1 MSSRTQTRDLKIRTA
16 SVGAAPR
23 PRPPRSGAAARALPH
38 LTLLAL
44 ALTAC
49 WAVVDLRI
57 NIATLVDGAHN
68 AVDFTGRMLP
78 LDFPP
83 LAEVVRLAGESL
95 SIAVC
100 ATLMSLVLSVPVSML
115 AARNIT
121 SNAYARGG
129 ARGVIV
135 LARAIPDVIMA
146 IAAVRVFGLGATAG
160 VVAMGL
166 HSVGMVGKLY
176 ADSLEEV
183 DEGPR
188 RALRA
193 AGASRPQELVAAVLP
208 QVLPA
213 FIATA
218 LHRLD
223 INLRGS
229 VLLGFVGVGG
239 IGFEIAQAFQRL
251 DYRRGMALAV
261 VVLALCLAMEL
272 LSGTVRHAILR
283 GPVQE
288 GKARR
293 NRLTSRLPGLGLGRG
308 RGRGRG
314 RGPAVNSIGVPAART
329 PVRPGGSTPWPLA
342 RLRRWA
348 YAVVTVVVL
357 WACVRGAELSATQLA
372 AGLADL
378 PSVLGQYLPPTAPG
392 GLDGLFD
399 ALWVTVKTALAGTVL
414 GMALAVPVGV
424 LAARNTSPSPRVSRV
439 FRTLT
444 VAVRGI
450 PEVVLA
456 IVLVVVT
463 GLGPVAGALALAVGS
478 LGLLGKL
485 VADSLE
491 ELDPGPARS
500 LVATGASRGQ
510 VFFAAVL
517 PQALPALAGH
527 TLYQLDVNI
536 RAATLLGVVGAG
548 GIGFELLN
556 AARVLEFGLVTTI
569 VLMLLTVTL
578 ITEAFAMWIRRI
590 LA

>member
-1 MSSRTQTRDLKIRTA
+1 MTSRTRTRDPKVRTA
-16 SVGAAPR
+16 SVGTAPR
-23 PRPPRSGAAARALPH
+23 PRTGAAARALPQ
-38 LTLLAL
+38 LTLWAL
-44 ALTAC
+44 AVTAC

-100 ATLMSLVLSVPVSML
+100 ATVMSLVLSVPVSML

-121 SNAYARGG
+121 SNGYARGG

-166 HSVGMVGKLY
+166 HSVGMVAKLY
-176 ADSLEEV
+176 ADSLEEA

-239 IGFEIAQAFQRL
+239 IGFEIAQSFQRL

-261 VVLALCLAMEL
+261 VVLALCLGMEL

-283 GPVQE
+283 SAVQE

-293 NRLTSRLPGLGLGRG
+293 DRLTSRLPGRVRG
-308 RGRGRG
+308 RGR
-314 RGPAVNSIGVPAART
+314 AVNGTGTPAGRT
-329 PVRPGGSTPWPLA
+329 SGSPGAGPPWPPA

-357 WACVRGAELSATQLA
+357 WASVRGAELSATQLA

-378 PSVLGQYLPPTAPG
+378 PPVLGQYLPPTAPG
-392 GLDGLFD
+392 GLEGLLD
-399 ALWVTVKTALAGTVL
+399 ALWVTVKTALAGTLL
-414 GMALAVPVGV
+414 GMVLALPVGV

-500 LVATGASRGQ
+500 LVATGASRWQ

-517 PQALPALAGH
+517 PRALPALAGH

-536 RAATLLGVVGAG
+536 RSATLLGIVGAG

-578 ITEAFAMWIRRI
+578 ITEAFAMWIRRV

>member
-1 MSSRTQTRDLKIRTA
+1 MSSRTQTGDLKVRTA
-16 SVGAAPR
+16 SVGAAPG
-23 PRPPRSGAAARALPH
+23 PRTGAAARALPH

-44 ALTAC
+44 AVTAC

-83 LAEVVRLAGESL
+83 LAELVRLAGESL

-239 IGFEIAQAFQRL
+239 IGFEIAQSFQRL

-283 GPVQE
+283 GAVQE

-293 NRLTSRLPGLGLGRG
+293 NRLTSRLPGRG
-308 RGRGRG
+308 RGRDLGRG
-314 RGPAVNSIGVPAART
+314 TAVNGTGAPAVRT
-329 PVRPGGSTPWPLA
+329 SVRPGGSPPWPLA
-342 RLRRWA
+342 RVRRWT

-392 GLDGLFD
+392 GLEGLFD

-414 GMALAVPVGV
+414 GMVLAVPVGV

-578 ITEAFAMWIRRI
+578 ITEAFAMWIRRV